1 MCGISGIFAHD
12 GQERIDRDALEA
24 MTAAMF
30 HRGPDSVGYHLAPG
44 IGLGFRRLSIIDLSG
59 GNQPFYNGD
68 RTLASVCNGEIY
80 NYREFRHDLEA
91 RGKRFTS
98 ACDVEVLPHLY
109 EVYGTDFIA
118 RLNGQFAFALYDQR
132 RRRLILARDHAGI
145 APLFY
150 TTVGGTL
157 AFASEIKALLR
168 HPGVRRKVD
177 LRGLDQMLCFP
188 GLVSPTTMFEGIH
201 ALEPGH
207 FLVVEDGRLTKT
219 RYWDMTYPR
228 EDEPVE
234 SRSEEGW
241 AEELEALLRDAVR
254 LRLNAD
260 VPVGFYLSGGLDSS
274 LIGALIKQCSP
285 ESRHSFSIGFSETD
299 IDERRHQHLMAEF
312 LGSIHHETVFDW
324 SHIGASFRDAVHFAE
339 TPLKETYNTCSLA
352 LSRSVADQGMKV
364 VLTGEGADELFAGYV
379 GYRFDA
385 QRAGAEADWSDP
397 EQLLAAQ
404 VQQQLWGDA
413 NFFYEKDLYA
423 FRETRQALYST
434 ALNARFAGFDCT
446 QSSPVDLSQL
456 AGRHPIHKRS
466 YLDFKLRLSD
476 HLVADHGDRV
486 AYAHSVEA
494 RYPFL
499 DPRVMDLAKR
509 IPPSL
514 KLNGGVEKY
523 LLKRIAARHL
533 PEAIVNREKFS
544 FVAPGSPYLLQQ
556 NIPWLDDLLAPERIA
571 RQGYFNPDVVARLAR
586 RYRQPG
592 FKLNVPFES
601 DLLIVVISFCL
612 FLDLFELPDFT

>member
-1 MCGISGIFAHD
+1 MCGISGILAHD
-12 GQERIDRDALEA
+12 GQQPIDRDVLQA
-24 MTAAMF
+24 MTSAMH
-30 HRGPDSVGYHLAPG
+30 HRGPDSDGYHLAPG
-44 IGLGFRRLSIIDLSG
+44 IGLGFRRLSIIDLHG
-59 GNQPFYNGD
+59 GNQPFYSGD
-68 RTLASVCNGEIY
+68 RQVVSVCNGEIY
-80 NYREFRHDLEA
+80 NYRELRKQLED
-91 RGKRFTS
+91 RGKHFIS

-109 EVYGTDFIA
+109 EEHGTDFIP
-118 RLNGQFAFALYDQR
+118 RLNGQFAFALFDQR
-132 RRRLILARDHAGI
+132 RRRLILARDHVGI

-150 TTVGGTL
+150 TRVDGQL
-157 AFASEIKALLR
+157 LFASEIKALLR
-168 HPGVRRKVD
+168 HPGVRRRVN
-177 LRGLDQMLCFP
+177 LRGLDQILCFP
-188 GLVSPTTMFEGIH
+188 GLVSPTTMFEGIN

-207 FLVVEDGRLTKT
+207 FLEIEGEHERKV

-228 EDEPVE
+228 EHEPQE
-234 SRSEEGW
+234 RRSEERW
-241 AEELEALLRDAVR
+241 AEELEELLRDAVR

-274 LIGALIKQCSP
+274 LIGALIRQCSG
-285 ESRHSFSIGFSETD
+285 EKRHSFSIGFSEVD
-299 IDERRHQHLMAEF
+299 IDERRHQRLMAEF

-324 SHIGASFRDAVHFAE
+324 SHIGASFRDAVYFAE
-339 TPLKETYNTCSLA
+339 SPLKETYNTCSLA
-352 LSRSVADQGMKV
+352 LSRSVAEQGMKV

-385 QRAGAEADWSDP
+385 QRAGDADDWSDP
-397 EQLLAAQ
+397 ERMLAAQ
-404 VQQQLWGDA
+404 HQQQLWGDA
-413 NFFYEKDLYA
+413 NFFYEKDMYA
-423 FRETRQALYST
+423 FREVRQALYSEG
-434 ALNARFAGFDCT
+434 LCARFGSFDCT
-446 QSSPVDLSQL
+446 ERSPVDLSQL
-456 AGRHPIHKRS
+456 DGRHPVHKRS

-486 AYAHSVEA
+486 AYANSVEA

-499 DPRVMDLAKR
+499 DPRVLDFAKR

-514 KLNGGVEKY
+514 KLNGLVEKY

-556 NIPWLDDLLAPERIA
+556 NIPWLEDLLAPERIA
-571 RQGYFNPDVVARLAR
+571 RQGYFNPDVVARLVR